1 MDAVR
6 APMEK
11 RAGRYRA
18 QLLVSA
24 SDRNALRDV
33 LTPWLAWLETWPES
47 KKVRWSIDIDPVD
60 MY

>member
-18 QLLVSA
+18 QLLLSA
-24 SDRNALRDV
+24 PRRGDLREALG
-33 LTPWLAWLETWPES
+33 PWLAWLETWPRS
-47 KKVRWSIDIDPVD
+47 RRVRWSIDVDPVD